1 MAKPTSV
8 TIDDADAERWAALAD
23 AWTAG
28 NKSRAFALALAI
40 AAPLMP
46 SIVADLGRVPDA
58 KAAGEWAAG
67 FVGSGEPRG

>member
-28 NKSRAFALALAI
+28 NKSRAFALALAV

-46 SIVADLGRVPDA
+46 AIVADLGRVPDA
-58 KAAGEWAAG
+58 AAAADWAGRLAG
-67 FVGSGEPRG
+67 KRNG